1 MAVGSDAAIQPGH
14 GTREVPLV
22 ARCLTTLEMAVS
34 DQNSGASDNNVI
46 VVGLP
51 AVDELILASAVALG
65 YKPSVFESNMALAG
79 EGWH

>member
-1 MAVGSDAAIQPGH
+1 
-14 GTREVPLV
+14 
-22 ARCLTTLEMAVS
+22 VS